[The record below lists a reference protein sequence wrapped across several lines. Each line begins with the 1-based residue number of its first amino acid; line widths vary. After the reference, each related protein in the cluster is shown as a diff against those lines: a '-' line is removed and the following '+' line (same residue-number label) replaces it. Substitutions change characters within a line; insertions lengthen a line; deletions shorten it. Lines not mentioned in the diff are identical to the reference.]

1 MNKNI
6 LEKLKNPAIYF
17 MLAVI
22 TSGLVTSLVGFHAYK
37 VMEDVLKNS
46 EQAQVISKGVE
57 KIFLYDEVLTN
68 SALMAASTGN
78 PRWEIR
84 YRSIEPKL
92 DSIINK
98 MLEINTLDSIGQTLK
113 QTDTANLLLVEME
126 NRVFELVNRAKP
138 NEAYQIVAGSEYNKQ
153 KIIYSEGLSK
163 FVLSLEKAI
172 ENEQNRL
179 KDEVR
184 RSKWVFSLMV
194 LLLSFFWLI
203 FERYLSRNRKQ
214 VLKLNRELQ
223 LEIEAHRDSENALQ
237 KSNEQII
244 SINQQL
250 SLLMESSPAMI
261 YTCQAFGNFD
271 ATYISENIKKLLG
284 YQTNE
289 FLTIPGFWATN
300 IHPEDQQRVFSEL
313 TILFEK
319 GTYEHEYR
327 FKHYNGSWRWMS
339 DSLKLIKDDSGNPVQ
354 IIGYW
359 LDITKKKQHE
369 QKINELNERFQLI
382 AKATNDTIYDWDLIT
397 NTAWWGD
404 GITSMFGYPP
414 EMVEG
419 TLDWFLEKV
428 HPDNR
433 ETVGNGLD
441 NAIGAGLKN
450 WGSEYKF
457 RHNDGRYLDVLDRAF
472 LLCNESG
479 NPIRFVGTMLDITER
494 KRAEKEIYNSKE
506 QYRLLVET
514 APDIIFTIA
523 HDGRFT
529 SLNQSFESTLLWKTD
544 EWIGKSFT
552 DIIHPDDLPA
562 LLKIFQNT
570 LNGNAASSFE
580 YRARTQKGS
589 YIYLEAVVKAIWENG
604 IIKGVFG
611 ISRDI
616 TERREAEEKITKAQ
630 EQLRESINASGIGL
644 WDLNLQTN
652 EAYLSAEWK
661 KQIGYED
668 HELQGGIEVFTSRL
682 HPDDAKQ
689 MEESMNDFFSGKREI
704 FESEYKFRHRD
715 GSYLWISGRAA
726 IKRDNTGKPL
736 RLYGTHLD
744 ITERKKAEEKINMLA
759 HAVKSS
765 GDCISIT
772 DIDNTILFVNDA
784 FLATYGFTPEELI
797 DKPIEIVRTGNN
809 ENDKHIL
816 PSTLNGHWQGEV
828 LNKRKNGTEFPIFL
842 STSQVLDE
850 KGNIISLVGIARDIT
865 KQKEYE
871 QELQLAK
878 EAAEGANRAKSEFLS
893 NISHELRTPLNGII
907 GMTDIVAGTALTKN
921 QERFVNNIK
930 NSGESLLAIINDL
943 LDFSKIEGGKL
954 ELAEVEFS
962 LRDELASILKPQGLR
977 AFSKGLELLYNIDG
991 AIPETVIGDSQ
1002 RLEQIITNLIGNA
1015 IKFTEHGSVMLSA
1028 KEESR
1033 EGEKISLHFT
1043 VADTGIGIPKEKQK
1057 LIFKSFTQADNSVQ
1071 RQFGGTGLG
1080 LAISAS
1086 LVDLFGGRIWVES
1099 EPGNLSAG
1107 KAGGAAFHFVVP
1119 LKLSENTAPI
1129 LYKADALD
1137 GVPVLVVD
1145 DNPLTAKLL
1154 KEIFAGWGMKPKI
1167 VLNGEDA
1174 LVELRTK
1181 FANNN
1186 PYKILFLDI
1195 RLPGMDGFAVA
1206 ETLKND
1212 SGLKNLPI
1220 IIISMSHSPSD
1231 FDRANQLGVEAFLTK
1246 PFSHSELFN
1255 TVQEV
1260 LFKKGGTVDKL
1271 FNAAEVPAKHSQAVD
1286 EFGVRPLKILAV
1298 DDNDLNHEIL
1308 FEYLTGRNHSITI
1321 AKNGEEAVNYN
1332 TGNHYDLIL
1341 MDLHMPVMDGF
1352 AATRAIRA
1360 KEEETN
1366 KHVIIIALTASA
1378 MKNEIEKCHAA
1389 GMDGHLSKPIR
1400 PKELFRVIHSF
1411 FSADPVPVKA
1421 KNPEMDLNINKQ
1433 YALEQLNGDS
1443 KMLIRLANI
1452 FMDKSP
1458 VIFNEFENTL
1468 ATADR
1473 ATIRSAAHKFKG
1485 SLPVFTPPYFME
1497 YFLKYEQEIR
1507 EKDLTL
1513 AKEKLKFVKKSY
1525 LALLRQTKEMVEEV
1539 MSREQGAGSK
1549 E

>member
-6 LEKLKNPAIYF
+6 LNKLKNPATFFI
-17 MLAVI
+17 LAVI
-22 TSGLVTSLVGFHAYK
+22 TSGVVTSLVGFHAYK

-98 MLEINTLDSIGQTLK
+98 MLEINTLDSIEHTLK
-113 QTDTANLLLVEME
+113 QTNTANLLLVEME
-126 NRVFELVNRAKP
+126 NRVFDLVNQAKQ

-163 FVLSLEKAI
+163 FVLSLEKALD
-172 ENEQNRL
+172 NEQNRL

-184 RSKWVFSLMV
+184 RSKWFFSL
-194 LLLSFFWLI
+194 LILTLTIFWFL
-203 FERYLSRNRKQ
+203 FGRYISRNRLQ
-214 VLKLNRELQ
+214 IIKLNQELKHAIIE
-223 LEIEAHRDSENALQ
+223 LEKSEV
-237 KSNEQII
+237 E
-244 SINQQL
+244 
-250 SLLMESSPAMI
+250 
-261 YTCQAFGNFD
+261 
-271 ATYISENIKKLLG
+271 
-284 YQTNE
+284 
-289 FLTIPGFWATN
+289 
-300 IHPEDQQRVFSEL
+300 
-313 TILFEK
+313 ILK
-319 GTYEHEYR
+319 A
-327 FKHYNGSWRWMS
+327 
-339 DSLKLIKDDSGNPVQ
+339 
-354 IIGYW
+354 
-359 LDITKKKQHE
+359 
-369 QKINELNERFQLI
+369 NERYQLI
-382 AKATNDTIYDWDLIT
+382 AKATNDCVYDWNLTT
-397 NTAWWGD
+397 NQIGWNEGLARL
-404 GITSMFGYPP
+404 FGYPP
-414 EMVEG
+414 EIRE
-419 TLDWFLEKV
+419 TELHFWEDKI
-428 HPDNR
+428 HPDDMEALMQSVQNVFDKKLENWSGEYR
-433 ETVGNGLD
+433 FKRADGSY
-441 NAIGAGLKN
+441 AIVFDRGSVQYDKDKN
-450 WGSEYKF
+450 PLRWIGS
-457 RHNDGRYLDVLDRAF
+457 V
-472 LLCNESG
+472 
-479 NPIRFVGTMLDITER
+479 MDITER
-494 KRAEKEIYNSKE
+494 KINESKIGELKTNLELILNAAGEGIYGLDNNG
-506 QYRLLVET
+506 
-514 APDIIFTIA
+514 IA
-523 HDGRFT
+523 TFV
-529 SLNQSFESTLLWKTD
+529 NKSFEDIFGWKA
-544 EWIGKSFT
+544 EEVIGKQMHQ
-552 DIIHPDDLPA
+552 IIHYNKPDGSPYPVEQCPSHLSINEGKAFKSDNEYFLRKDGSGFFAEYTSSP
-562 LLKIFQNT
+562 LIKDNKII
-570 LNGNAASSFE
+570 G
-580 YRARTQKGS
+580 
-589 YIYLEAVVKAIWENG
+589 AVV
-604 IIKGVFG
+604 VFD
-611 ISRDI
+611 DI
-616 TERREAEEKITKAQ
+616 TQ
-630 EQLRESINASGIGL
+630 
-644 WDLNLQTN
+644 
-652 EAYLSAEWK
+652 
-661 KQIGYED
+661 
-668 HELQGGIEVFTSRL
+668 
-682 HPDDAKQ
+682 
-689 MEESMNDFFSGKREI
+689 
-704 FESEYKFRHRD
+704 
-715 GSYLWISGRAA
+715 
-726 IKRDNTGKPL
+726 
-736 RLYGTHLD
+736 
-744 ITERKKAEEKINMLA
+744 RKKAEEKINMLA

-772 DIDNTILFVNDA
+772 DINNTILFINDA
-784 FLATYGFTPEELI
+784 FVATYGFTPEELI
-797 DKPIEIVRTGNN
+797 GKPIEMVRAGNN
-809 ENDKHIL
+809 GNNKHIL
-816 PSTLNGHWQGEV
+816 PSTLKGHWQGEV
-828 LNKRKNGTEFPIFL
+828 LNKRKNGSEFPIFL

-850 KGNIISLVGIARDIT
+850 KGDIIFLVGIARDIS

-907 GMTDIVAGTALTKN
+907 GMTDIVAGTELTKN

-943 LDFSKIEGGKL
+943 LDFSKIESGKL

-977 AFSKGLELLYNIDG
+977 AFSKGLELLYNING

-1015 IKFTEHGSVMLSA
+1015 IKFTEHGSVILSA

-1033 EGEKISLHFT
+1033 DEEKISLHFT

-1119 LKLSENTAPI
+1119 FKLAENTAPI

-1154 KEIFAGWGMKPKI
+1154 KEIVAGWGMKPKI

-1231 FDRANQLGVEAFLTK
+1231 YDRANQLGVEAFLTK

-1286 EFGVRPLKILAV
+1286 EFGVRPLKILAA

-1332 TGNHYDLIL
+1332 TGNNYDLIL

-1352 AATRAIRA
+1352 TATRAIRA

-1421 KNPEMDLNINKQ
+1421 NNPEMDLNINMQ

-1539 MSREQGAGSK
+1539 MSRE
-1549 E
+1549 